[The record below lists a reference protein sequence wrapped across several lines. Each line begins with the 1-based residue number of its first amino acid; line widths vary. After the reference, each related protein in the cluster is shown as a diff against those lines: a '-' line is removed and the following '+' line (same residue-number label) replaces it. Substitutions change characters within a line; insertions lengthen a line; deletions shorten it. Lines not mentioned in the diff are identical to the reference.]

1 MYLPIVTWLIVT
13 ASVMALTYI
22 LHCAWNQTRTRV
34 PKLNQSDVVHFL
46 YPVDW
51 PLLLSL
57 LDPAADFELRWNL
70 SRRAFR
76 AEQRRRML
84 LYRELVQRMSHN
96 SAVLADFENTLLGNF
111 DPTPGLDSKL
121 RQAII
126 KVRLYSSSAR
136 LRLRIWLLLPNAFG
150 IMPTPDLSRLRKA
163 GSLDGPEVYGEL
175 RTAAAEAFAQLQPA
189 EIEALTRS
197 L

>member
-1 MYLPIVTWLIVT
+1 
-13 ASVMALTYI
+13 
-22 LHCAWNQTRTRV
+22 
-34 PKLNQSDVVHFL
+34 
-46 YPVDW
+46 
-51 PLLLSL
+51 
-57 LDPAADFELRWNL
+57 
-70 SRRAFR
+70 
-76 AEQRRRML
+76 ML